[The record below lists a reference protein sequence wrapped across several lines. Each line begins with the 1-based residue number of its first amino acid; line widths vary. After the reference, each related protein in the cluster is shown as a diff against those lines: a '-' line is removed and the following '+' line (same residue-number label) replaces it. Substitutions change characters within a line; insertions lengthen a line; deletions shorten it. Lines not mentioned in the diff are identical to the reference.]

1 MEASPK
7 PSTRKVERGLSAEAS
22 AFYSQVYGPARK
34 GCLSELRKAGC
45 SEEEAEEIFA
55 ATFEHVMRTVDP
67 IARSFAVPQ
76 MVNFVKRAAWRT
88 MIDERRRLGGRIEV
102 EIGTVQSISDAGA
115 EGPDEAA
122 EEREAVAMGREALQM
137 LPERDRL
144 IFRQRHEMDLSPEE
158 ILERTPG
165 LSLRTYRKI
174 IQRANSRVLGAFA
187 RIEGGERCEEMES
200 DLLRRYVAEACDE
213 DEQVAV
219 EVHLAHCRRCQVA
232 HARMRG
238 RLLDVASSLA
248 AAATTA
254 SVGARAHAN
263 RIVEGAARVLDAGQ
277 GIVAGTR
284 SLRDRARE
292 QALRVATSV
301 PGSGGDAAAGQMIG
315 VSAVKVAAGCV
326 AGAAATTAACVALG
340 VSPLAVVG
348 VAHET
353 PAPRPVE
360 RNAHRRPTRRVVAPP
375 AAAEHESVEPPVA
388 STTRIPPVAQL
399 KRAKASSEPSH
410 QKKTTKPETVHRATA
425 AGGELVEGLE
435 GAGRAPTGAESE
447 PPPESSEAEATASS
461 SSATG
466 GSSATTGGTSSTGS
480 SSSGGSHDPVDGG
493 AELGL

>member
-7 PSTRKVERGLSAEAS
+7 PSTRAVEGGLSAEAS

-34 GCLSELRKAGC
+34 GCLNELRRTGC
-45 SEEEAEEIFA
+45 TEEEAEEIFA

-102 EIGTVQSISDAGA
+102 ELGTVQSISDTGA

-144 IFRQRHEMDLSPEE
+144 IFRQRHEMDLSPDE

-174 IQRANSRVLGAFA
+174 IQRANSRVLSAFA

-200 DLLRRYVAEACDE
+200 DLLRRYVAEACGE
-213 DEQVAV
+213 AEQAAV
-219 EVHLAHCRRCQVA
+219 EVHLAHCRRCQIA

-238 RLLDVASSLA
+238 HLLDVAGSLA
-248 AAATTA
+248 AVATTA
-254 SVGARAHAN
+254 SVGVGAHAH
-263 RIVEGAARVLDAGQ
+263 RIGEGVARVIDAGQ
-277 GIVAGTR
+277 GLIAGTKAV
-284 SLRDRARE
+284 RDRLRE
-292 QALRVATSV
+292 QALRAATSV
-301 PGSGGDAAAGQMIG
+301 PGSGGDAAAGQLIG
-315 VSAVKVAAGCV
+315 ASAAKVAAGCF

-348 VAHET
+348 VTHEA

-360 RNAHRRPTRRVVAPP
+360 RKADRHPTRHVAIPPP
-375 AAAEHESVEPPVA
+375 ATDRESVETPVEPTTQTPP
-388 STTRIPPVAQL
+388 PAQP
-399 KRAKASSEPSH
+399 KRAKASAEPSH
-410 QKKTTKPETVHRATA
+410 HQRATKPEAVHRAAA

-435 GAGRAPTGAESE
+435 GAGTPSGAASE
-447 PPPESSEAEATASS
+447 PAPESAEAAASASS

-466 GSSATTGGTSSTGS
+466 SSGTSAGA
-480 SSSGGSHDPVDGG
+480 SSGGGGSGGGGAPVDGG